1 MFLPRSPQLTTVDHL
16 PISLLRVCTSRLLI
30 FNKTQMKMIASQIG
44 IFPQL
49 LTNCLDLFWIKYD
62 IQIQYKYD
70 IQVQYRDIIEIHDDA
85 KLDLSSLADESLGLH
100 LTLPLFPLLLQ
111 VLSAYL
117 LVRRA
122 SWKIYCRCTIV
133 HFKYGANIFYKLYF
147 NGAKSYRGSCFLE
160 LGFHYESSKLP
171 NGHLKE

>member
-1 MFLPRSPQLTTVDHL
+1 MFLPRLTTVDHL

-30 FNKTQMKMIASQIG
+30 FNKIQMKMIASQIG

-62 IQIQYKYD
+62 IQ
-70 IQVQYRDIIEIHDDA
+70 VQYRDIIEIHDDA
-85 KLDLSSLADESLGLH
+85 KLDLSSLAESLGLH
-100 LTLPLFPLLLQ
+100 LALPLFLPCCCKSYPQ
-111 VLSAYL
+111 L

-122 SWKIYCRCTIV
+122 SWDIYCRCTIV
-133 HFKYGANIFYKLYF
+133 HYKYGANIFYKLYF
-147 NGAKSYRGSCFLE
+147 NGAKSYRGGSCFLE

>member
-1 MFLPRSPQLTTVDHL
+1 MFLPRLTTVDHL

-30 FNKTQMKMIASQIG
+30 FNKIQMKMIASQIG

-62 IQIQYKYD
+62 IQ
-70 IQVQYRDIIEIHDDA
+70 VQYRDIIEIHDDA
-85 KLDLSSLADESLGLH
+85 KLDLSSLAESLWLH
-100 LTLPLFPLLLQ
+100 LTLPLFLPCCCKSYPQ
-111 VLSAYL
+111 L

-122 SWKIYCRCTIV
+122 SWDIYCRCTIV
-133 HFKYGANIFYKLYF
+133 HYKYGANIFYKLYF

>member
-1 MFLPRSPQLTTVDHL
+1 MFLPRSPHL

-30 FNKTQMKMIASQIG
+30 FNKIQMKMIASQIG

-62 IQIQYKYD
+62 IQ
-70 IQVQYRDIIEIHDDA
+70 VQYRDIIEMHDDA
-85 KLDLSSLADESLGLH
+85 TLDLSSLAESLWLH
-100 LTLPLFPLLLQ
+100 LALPLFLPCCCKSYPQ
-111 VLSAYL
+111 L

-122 SWKIYCRCTIV
+122 SWDIYCRCTIV
-133 HFKYGANIFYKLYF
+133 HYKYGANIFYKLYF
-147 NGAKSYRGSCFLE
+147 NGAKSYRGGSCFLE

>member
-1 MFLPRSPQLTTVDHL
+1 MFLPRLTTVDHL

-30 FNKTQMKMIASQIG
+30 FNKIKMKMIASQIG

-62 IQIQYKYD
+62 IQ
-70 IQVQYRDIIEIHDDA
+70 VQYRDIIEMHDDA
-85 KLDLSSLADESLGLH
+85 TLDLSSLAESLGLH
-100 LTLPLFPLLLQ
+100 LTFFLPCCCKSYPQ
-111 VLSAYL
+111 L

-122 SWKIYCRCTIV
+122 SWDIYCRCTIV
-133 HFKYGANIFYKLYF
+133 HYKYGANIFYKSYF
-147 NGAKSYRGSCFLE
+147 NGAKSYRGESCFLE
-160 LGFHYESSKLP
+160 SGFHYESSKLP